1 MAELVSRST
10 LAVWVL
16 PLLALGAC
24 SGPIE
29 TRAGLQGAGL
39 PQSATVALAEVAGP
53 LSDSARH
60 AVASELERH
69 GFTVSRLSASEAGTI
84 RILVALAERPASLA
98 VLGSDGA
105 VVSPAKHRKLLQ
117 GCADR
122 TQRLSLVAE
131 SPDGTVTRAWAEEYH
146 CKATLAETLEPLAA
160 RAVALLA
167 GDDPQGRPLRF
178 GRD

>member
-1 MAELVSRST
+1 MTELVSRAA
-10 LAVWVL
+10 LLVCAV
-16 PLLALGAC
+16 PLLVLGAC

-39 PQSATVALAEVAGP
+39 PQGATIALVETDGP
-53 LSDSARH
+53 LSDGARQ
-60 AVASELERH
+60 AVASELERQ
-69 GFTVSRLSASEAGTI
+69 GFTVAEAGTV
-84 RILVALAERPASLA
+84 RVLVALAERPASLA

-105 VVSPAKHRKLLQ
+105 VVSSAKHRKLLQ

-131 SPDGTVTRAWAEEYH
+131 RSDGQVTRAWAEEYH
-146 CKATLAETLEPLAA
+146 CKAALEETLQPLAA
-160 RAVALLA
+160 QAVAHLA
-167 GDDPQGRPLRF
+167 GKAPQWRQLRR